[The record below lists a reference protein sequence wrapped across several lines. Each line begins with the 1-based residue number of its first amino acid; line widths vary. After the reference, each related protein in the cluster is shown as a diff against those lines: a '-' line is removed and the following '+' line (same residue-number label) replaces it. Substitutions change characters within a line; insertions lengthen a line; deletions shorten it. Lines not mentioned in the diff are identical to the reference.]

1 MTRAI
6 DAAVGRACYWVPS
19 VLAASV
25 VGSELKAMLMNKKI
39 CILGTGNMGQALV
52 SGLVGS
58 GSSKPE
64 NIICTDVREVKLKA
78 IEKQYGV
85 QTTTN
90 NLEAVSQADI
100 IIYAVKPQIMAAVL
114 NETAEKLDMSKL
126 IISIAAGVPV
136 EAIESCLNKELRLIR
151 VMPNIAAA
159 VKEAA
164 TAIAAGKHVSK
175 EDVQLAMAI
184 FDSIGRSIFIPE
196 NYLMDAIT
204 GLSGSGPAYIF
215 LIVEAMADAGVKVGL
230 SRQEA
235 LFLSAQTVLGAAKM
249 LIETQEHPGQLRD
262 KVTSPGG
269 TAIAGLATLEEGGL
283 RTTLIHAV
291 EVATN
296 RSRELGEMMIKNFA
310 NNCVVDPQA

>member
-1 MTRAI
+1 M
-6 DAAVGRACYWVPS
+6 
-19 VLAASV
+19 LA
-25 VGSELKAMLMNKKI
+25 NKKI

-58 GSSKPE
+58 GSSKPK
-64 NIICTDVREVKLKA
+64 NIICTDVREAKLMA
-78 IEKQYGV
+78 VEKQYGV
-85 QTTTN
+85 RTTTSN
-90 NLEAVSQADI
+90 VEAVSQAEI
-100 IIYAVKPQIMAAVL
+100 IIYAVKPQIMARVL
-114 NETAEKLDMSKL
+114 NETAKKLDMSKL
-126 IISIAAGVPV
+126 IISIAAGVPM
-136 EAIESCLNKELRLIR
+136 EAIESCLNKQLRLIR

-164 TAIAAGKHVSK
+164 TAVAAGKHASE
-175 EDVQLAMAI
+175 EDIKLAMAI
-184 FDSIGRSIFIPE
+184 FDSIGKSVFIGE

-296 RSRELGEMMIKNFA
+296 RSRELGEMMIKNFS
-310 NNCVVDPQA
+310 NNEAFDPKP